1 MKYEN
6 SYQALT
12 FETMLK
18 TIVKKTIKKN
28 YNNYS
33 DEIKDEIDLDNI
45 FGSLFPKF
53 DLNSEDFQKEL
64 GEVINPISKNGE
76 FVKIIEPA
84 SYFSLFIEYM
94 VHNTFSE
101 TQDSSSV
108 SFKKH
113 YEDILT
119 AMCQQVSFL
128 DKYPCVKSFFEISL
142 QNDNRT
148 KNLINIL
155 VNGDYEQGQRIYK
168 KGKFSEKEFI
178 EQKKLINLFIN
189 DMDNLVKVIF
199 QNKIEQL
206 ITFNYY
212 YNYYFNINKESKI
225 YTSYGLKKIDM
236 KEIEFYSNL
245 FLNEIDKTLERVVSS
260 IPEGLRNKFVN
271 KVNLFMNKEI
281 QKRIRNNFNN
291 WENVEYFIQTTNSI
305 FNKYRSEKVKFKINK
320 SVFSKLPSLNGL
332 EYNKDIMN
340 ISCIGGAEATQSLI
354 KNIIECINMMAHER
368 ILFKSIRIK
377 DNKENLQIL
386 FNFKEEIPR
395 NEKENLLSSL
405 EDMIL
410 STLKDRNDGGE
421 WFIKSSDRVK
431 YSFSIDELSRKF
443 LDLNS
448 EAFLRVK
455 LSNVKK
461 DDVERRV
468 KKKL

>member
-64 GEVINPISKNGE
+64 GKVINPISKNGE

-113 YEDILT
+113 Y
-119 AMCQQVSFL
+119 
-128 DKYPCVKSFFEISL
+128 
-142 QNDNRT
+142 
-148 KNLINIL
+148 
-155 VNGDYEQGQRIYK
+155 
-168 KGKFSEKEFI
+168 
-178 EQKKLINLFIN
+178 
-189 DMDNLVKVIF
+189 
-199 QNKIEQL
+199 
-206 ITFNYY
+206 
-212 YNYYFNINKESKI
+212 
-225 YTSYGLKKIDM
+225 
-236 KEIEFYSNL
+236 
-245 FLNEIDKTLERVVSS
+245 
-260 IPEGLRNKFVN
+260 
-271 KVNLFMNKEI
+271 
-281 QKRIRNNFNN
+281 
-291 WENVEYFIQTTNSI
+291 
-305 FNKYRSEKVKFKINK
+305 
-320 SVFSKLPSLNGL
+320 
-332 EYNKDIMN
+332 
-340 ISCIGGAEATQSLI
+340 
-354 KNIIECINMMAHER
+354 
-368 ILFKSIRIK
+368 
-377 DNKENLQIL
+377 
-386 FNFKEEIPR
+386 
-395 NEKENLLSSL
+395 